1 MDVDHMERN
10 IVGVTTADSTPIP
23 KHSPVGAPA
32 GGRKPRLHGVYPV
45 FNTLFDEN
53 EALDLDGLE
62 RELNWLAEQG
72 VDGIVMGMVSEILRL
87 SPSERTDVARVVCS
101 VARVHDLDSVISVG
115 AESTFLAVRLARSA
129 EELGASALMA
139 IPPIAVDLA
148 EPEITAYFT
157 EILDA
162 TSIPLVVQDASGYVG
177 KPFSIELQA
186 GLLERYGDRVL
197 FKPEAAPIG
206 PRLTALRDASS
217 GRARVFEGTGGI
229 SLIDSYRRGIV
240 GTMPGTD
247 LSWALV
253 ALWRMLESGDF
264 AGAYEIAGPLVSL
277 INIQSSL
284 DSFVVV
290 QKHLLHRQGVID
302 RTVSRR
308 PLSMKLDAETLA
320 EVDRLFDQL
329 AERYS
334 RLTRRGKGGL

>member
-1 MDVDHMERN
+1 
-10 IVGVTTADSTPIP
+10 
-23 KHSPVGAPA
+23 
-32 GGRKPRLHGVYPV
+32 VYPV
-45 FNTLFDEN
+45 FNTLFDED
-53 EALDLDGLE
+53 EALDLGGLE

-87 SPSERTDVARVVCS
+87 SPSERIDVARVACS
-101 VARVHDLDSVISVG
+101 VARAHDLDSVISVG
-115 AESTFLAVRLARSA
+115 AESTFLAVQLARSA
-129 EELGASALMA
+129 EEVGASALMA
-139 IPPIAVDLA
+139 IPPITVDLA
-148 EPEITAYFT
+148 EPEISAYFS

-177 KPFSIELQA
+177 RTFSIDLQA
-186 GLLERYGDRVL
+186 ALLECYGDRVL

-229 SLIDSYRRGIV
+229 ALIDSYRRGIV

-290 QKHLLHRQGVID
+290 QKHLLLRQGVID
-302 RTVSRR
+302 RTISRR
-308 PLSMKLDAETLA
+308 PLSMTLDPETLA

-329 AERYS
+329 SERHA
-334 RLTRRGKGGL
+334 RLARRAKGGLS